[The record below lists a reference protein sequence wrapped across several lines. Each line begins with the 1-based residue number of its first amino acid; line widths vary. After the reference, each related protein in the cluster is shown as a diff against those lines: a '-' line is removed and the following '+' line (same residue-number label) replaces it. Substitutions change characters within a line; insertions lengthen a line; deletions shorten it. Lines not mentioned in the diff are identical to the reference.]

1 MCRKPSAITGRA
13 TESAYQKIYSS
24 SSSSESEEEEK
35 EEPVKLV
42 EKAKLSGRLLQLK
55 YPTFTILYCLYL
67 TSNPPSLESLSV
79 PDL

>member
-42 EKAKLSGRLLQLK
+42 EKAKLSGRLLQFK
-55 YPTFTILYCLYL
+55 YLTFTVRTWPL
-67 TSNPPSLESLSV
+67 TPPSLEPVSV
-79 PDL
+79 PHL